1 MFREHFKAELDLL
14 QQLCD
19 ELAEREPSLAP
30 MLGRHSDA
38 AVTRLVEGLAF
49 SFARLRQRIEDDLPE
64 LVHPVVEN
72 LCPELLQPLPSATVM
87 QLTPSPKA
95 MVRQVVAAGAAF
107 GTAPID
113 GAPCSFRS
121 TVPCEIT
128 PWTLGQ
134 VSLSAARDAL
144 HLRLDLH
151 PGADLA
157 TVLPTAL
164 RLFLAHPLAE
174 ALEARAFLL
183 THTTH
188 VMARSGERVAKLPAP
203 TAVVMPRGGQPAIAQ
218 AFLQLRDYFVFP
230 HGFAFVEIP
239 GLSAMSSGAA
249 QSLELELVF
258 DTAAPRGLSFDE
270 LTLLIHAVPAVDVFR
285 PATLTV
291 PLVESGRRCQLRFD
305 ADLPDATVYSIE
317 KVSLVSRGLQSHQA
331 EPWATLFAPRVGASS
346 VLRYEIHRAP
356 SVVGIRYD
364 VGLSFDGPAALLA
377 DKVVAE
383 VELLATHGGRAAKLA
398 LGEVCVPTTTSP
410 SLVSFRNVT
419 TVTRGAPP
427 ALEGDRAWQVLRMLK
442 PSLGAL
448 TDLETLAAL
457 LAMANVPAAA
467 GWPEAKPNAI
477 RLLSLLRVQRTSA
490 RRAHRQELLHGAN
503 VRVDVDVR
511 AFLGAGDVRLFGQLL
526 APLFAA
532 ALQPD
537 EWVQLTLA
545 DRNGALVCE
554 YPVAFGTRHAL

>member
-1 MFREHFKAELDLL
+1 
-14 QQLCD
+14 
-19 ELAEREPSLAP
+19 
-30 MLGRHSDA
+30 MLGRQSDA

-72 LCPELLQPLPSATVM
+72 LCPELLQPLPSSTVM

-95 MVRQVVAAGAAF
+95 MVRHTVPAGAAF

-121 TVPCEIT
+121 TIPCEIT
-128 PWTLGQ
+128 PWTLAR
-134 VSLSAARDAL
+134 VALSPARDAL
-144 HLRLDLH
+144 QLRLDLH

-157 TVLPTAL
+157 AVVPAAL

-183 THTTH
+183 AHATH
-188 VMARSGERVAKLPAP
+188 VLARGGEHVAKLPAP
-203 TAVVMPRGGQPAIAQ
+203 TSVAMPRGDRPAIAQ

-239 GLSAMSSGAA
+239 GLSAVSSWGV
-249 QSLELELVF
+249 QRLELEIAF

-270 LTLLIHAVPAVDVFR
+270 QTLLIHAVPAVDVFR
-285 PATLTV
+285 PPALTV
-291 PLVESGRRCQLRFD
+291 PLVEGGSRCQLRFGPE
-305 ADLPDATVYSIE
+305 LLDATVYSVE
-317 KVSLVSRGLQSHQA
+317 NVSLVSRALQSHQA
-331 EPWATLFAPRVGASS
+331 EPWATLFAPRTAAGS
-346 VLRYEIHRAP
+346 VVRYEVHRAP
-356 SVVGIRYD
+356 SVVGSRYD

-383 VELLATHGGRAAKLA
+383 VELLATHGARAAKVA
-398 LGEVCVPTTTSP
+398 LGDVCVPTTTSP

-427 ALEGDRAWQVLRMLK
+427 ALGGDRAWDVLRMLK
-442 PSLGAL
+442 PSLGTL
-448 TDLETLAAL
+448 TELDTLAAL

-467 GWPEAKPNAI
+467 GWPEAKPDAT
-477 RLLSLLRVQRTSA
+477 RFMPLLRVQRTSA
-490 RRAHRQELLHGAN
+490 RRAHRQELRHGAN
-503 VRVDVDVR
+503 VRVDVDAR
-511 AFLGAGDVRLFGQLL
+511 QFLGTGDLRLFGQLL
-526 APLFAA
+526 SPLLAA

-537 EWVQLTLA
+537 EWVQLSVGDAHAAILF
-545 DRNGALVCE
+545 E